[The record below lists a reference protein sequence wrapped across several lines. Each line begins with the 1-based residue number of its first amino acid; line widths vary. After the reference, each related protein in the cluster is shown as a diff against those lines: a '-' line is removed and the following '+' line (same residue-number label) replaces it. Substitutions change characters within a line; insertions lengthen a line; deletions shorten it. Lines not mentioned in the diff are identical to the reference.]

1 MKEFVLTFHLQLCIQ
16 AAYGKRKYL
25 QCVHKALSLL
35 LEIPVPILPCRQDTD
50 YIPFVVELNRFRLEE
65 ESYFF

>member
-1 MKEFVLTFHLQLCIQ
+1 M
-16 AAYGKRKYL
+16 ARGSDL
-25 QCVHKALSLL
+25 QCVHIALSLL
-35 LEIPVPILPCRQDTD
+35 LEIPVPIIPCRQDTD